1 LRKISVDEIM
11 KANGEANGEPNIG
24 SAGAEG
30 RQRIQAASSPW
41 VRPLRLHLSVVI
53 VTLLVCISAPLM
65 WLTYTKG
72 REAAITAGEDLMRQL
87 GLRAIDRYRNV
98 FGDGYSAVAT
108 ASVLASLLTP
118 PPADIDAKQEFLVK
132 VLQSSPYIDGIY
144 VGYPDGAFVQA
155 VNVERNS
162 RWHDVLRT
170 PTGTVFALRTI
181 QKSGEEALST
191 WHFLD
196 RNGVSVGERSDGKVA
211 FDPRPRPWYSA
222 AMKADGQVSVGPY
235 VSATTRSLS
244 LTIAMPTTRG
254 TGVVVGADVLLEAIS
269 RLLNREAISQHARG
283 YVFDDRG
290 QLIVHSD
297 PAIMAEILDTL
308 SFTATGRTQT
318 TGAGDPAVE
327 PIKALLASTVN
338 RRGGAVQFKVGS
350 EPYLAQISPV
360 EFSGLLKG
368 NVVVLAAPLDDFVGP
383 SDRLLSKTMWIAG
396 FLVLVGVAA
405 ALVVAQLV
413 SNALFSLANEAR
425 QIGSLELDR
434 DLVTHSWIAEINVL
448 ANALASARDAI
459 HTFALYVPR
468 ELVRRIVNS
477 GKLAIG
483 AATRQEVTLLFTDIR
498 DFTTISEQHSPE
510 EVVDMLSVYFQLM
523 NEIVERHDGVIIQ
536 YLGDSIFGMWNAP
549 LADPKHVE
557 NGCRCALAL
566 KAAINDWNAANRAA
580 GRAELVTRFGLHT
593 GAAVVGSVGAL
604 SRRQYTAMGDTVN
617 VASRLEGMNKDFGT
631 SILASRAVEDIVG
644 GMFQFR
650 ALGLAQ
656 AKGRLEQIEVFELVD
671 DVR

>member
-1 LRKISVDEIM
+1 M
-11 KANGEANGEPNIG
+11 ATNGEQGSE
-24 SAGAEG
+24 SAGAADDRLPTKSPG
-30 RQRIQAASSPW
+30 SPW

-72 REAAITAGEDLMRQL
+72 REAAVTAGEDLMRQL

-108 ASVLASLLTP
+108 ASVLAPLLTP
-118 PPADIDAKQEFLVK
+118 PPADLDAKQEYFIK

-170 PTGTVFALRTI
+170 PSGTIFALRTI
-181 QKSGEEALST
+181 EKRGDEALSS
-191 WHFLD
+191 WRFLNRD
-196 RNGVSVGERSDGKVA
+196 GVLVAERSDGKVA
-211 FDPRPRPWYSA
+211 FDPRARPWYSA
-222 AMKADGQVSVGPY
+222 AMTAGGQVSVGPY

-244 LTIAMPTTRG
+244 LTLAMPMARG
-254 TGVVVGADVLLEAIS
+254 NGVIVGADVLLEAIS
-269 RLLNREAISQHARG
+269 RLLNREAISQHGRG
-283 YVFDDRG
+283 YVFDSDG

-297 PAIMAEILDTL
+297 PEIMAEILDTL
-308 SFTATGRTQT
+308 SYNPTGRAQATGMD
-318 TGAGDPAVE
+318 DPAVE
-327 PIKALLASTVN
+327 PIKALLAGSGNHV
-338 RRGGAVQFKVGS
+338 GAVQFMVGA

-383 SDRLLSKTMWIAG
+383 SDRLLNKTLWIAG
-396 FLVLVGVAA
+396 ILVLVGIAA
-405 ALVVAQLV
+405 ALVVARLV

-425 QIGSLELDR
+425 QIGSLEELDGNPA
-434 DLVTHSWIAEINVL
+434 THSWIAEINVL

-459 HTFALYVPR
+459 HNFALYVPR

-477 GKLAIG
+477 GKQAVG
-483 AATRQEVTLLFTDIR
+483 TATRQNVTLLFTDIR

-510 EVVDMLSVYFQLM
+510 DVVDMLSEYFQLM
-523 NEIVERHDGVIIQ
+523 NEIVERHNGVIIQ

-549 LADPKHVE
+549 LADPNHVE

-566 KAAINDWNAANRAA
+566 KAAIDDWNAANRAA
-580 GRAELVTRFGLHT
+580 GSAELVTRFGLHT
-593 GAAVVGSVGAL
+593 GVAVVGSVGAQ

-617 VASRLEGMNKDFGT
+617 VASRLEGMNKQFGT
-631 SILASRAVEDIVG
+631 SILASRAVEDSVRET
-644 GMFQFR
+644 FHFR
-650 ALGLAQ
+650 ALGLAE
-656 AKGRLEQIEVFELVD
+656 AKGRLEQIEIFELVGD
-671 DVR
+671 KA